1 MKLRLNYLYY
11 RKRSLLSSVG
21 VGNIQNY
28 EKGTK
33 KKISQKKLTTR
44 KIKIKSLKEKMLK
57 KKFKKTEKNK

>member
-33 KKISQKKLTTR
+33 KENLPKKINNKKN
-44 KIKIKSLKEKMLK
+44 KN
-57 KKFKKTEKNK
+57 KKFKRKNA